1 MSMHLTAPA
10 TTDISHTPDDS
21 AGLDLSVPTGS
32 QLLHGVVLRPPHWE
46 LGIHTNQ
53 IAQLQS
59 LDSDRAANV
68 PGVVRCVTRGSFV
81 GIVAAQ
87 RAQALQACAL
97 LDADWLTPVAAHAD
111 LPRSTNSTITPGTI
125 HSATQYEWHNHLAA
139 NAPDWA
145 IAWHQ
150 DDQLTVW
157 VNTSR
162 QTALR
167 QELCALLGLTPD
179 AVRIVQHGRH
189 TQDGLETAVEAALLA
204 WDLHQPV
211 RVQAAYAP
219 AALAVKVEQNHQ
231 AASQQQTDREQW
243 SINAL
248 DPRRPSVAG
257 RLCGLD
263 SAVAAGMA
271 LLTEYVSAPA
281 QQNAGSLVATDA
293 YSYTAATV
301 FAQESHFDEYC
312 ENHQLDPVQARLARI
327 DSARGQQLLRSVAQQ
342 SGWDQAASGPAARAA
357 GLGRGIAYSHIID
370 NDRNPPQEVWS
381 VWSVELAVDARSGGL
396 AVSKLTVG
404 HDASHTENA
413 PPSTPETQR
422 LLKDR
427 LGRWTQSLLGQQTRP
442 DAKNPSEQDQQ
453 RRPALPEVQ
462 VVNSARSLD
471 QPLAWGPGVELPAAA
486 AIANAIYS
494 ATGLR
499 IRETPFALPSL
510 SLDPPPAEKRSRRW
524 RNSWLG
530 GLMAAATGALVVAAP
545 WRTSIP
551 PVTRV
556 DTSIFSTQA
565 IERGRLVALT
575 GDCMVCHT
583 APGGQTNAGGLG
595 LDTPFGTIFTT
606 NITPDPETGIGAWS
620 YKAFERAMREG
631 IHRDGRHLYPAFPYT
646 AYAKM
651 SDEDLQ
657 SLYAYLMTRPAVS
670 APNQETRLPFPMN
683 LRPLVAGWNA
693 LFHRDRQA
701 YTPNP
706 EKSPLWN
713 RGAYLVN
720 SSGHCAACHSPRN
733 ALGAEKS
740 GENNFLAGGF
750 ADNWE
755 APALNKLSA
764 SPIAWTE
771 QELFQYLRTGY
782 SPLHGVAAGP
792 MGPVVAGLA
801 QLPESDVQAMAH
813 YLASLNPPPAEAE
826 DNQAVIAAR
835 LEAESQTNRAARLL
849 PGETLFNG
857 ACAVCHDSGS
867 GPVLFGARPS
877 LALNS
882 NLHSD
887 HPDNVIQVLMHGITR
902 PAQANL
908 STMPGFKNSMNDA
921 QMETLLQYLRTRF
934 APDKPAWTHLR
945 KKIAE
950 IRQQQGHP

>member
-1 MSMHLTAPA
+1 MTQELIAPTA
-10 TTDISHTPDDS
+10 TGISAASDHS
-21 AGLDLSVPTGS
+21 AGMDLSVPTSS
-32 QLLHGVVLRPPHWE
+32 QLLHGVVLRPPQWE
-46 LGIHTNQ
+46 LGIQKNQ

-68 PGVVRCVTRGSFV
+68 PGVVSCITRGSFV
-81 GIVAAQ
+81 GVVAVQRTQAQ
-87 RAQALQACAL
+87 QACAL
-97 LDADWLTPVAAHAD
+97 LHASWLTPVAAGPDVQPLTHQTA
-111 LPRSTNSTITPGTI
+111 TPGTI
-125 HSATQYEWHNHLAA
+125 HSATRYEWNNHLAA
-139 NAPDWA
+139 DAPDWA
-145 IAWHQ
+145 IAWHRG
-150 DDQLTVW
+150 DQLTVW
-157 VNTSR
+157 VNTHR
-162 QTALR
+162 QAALR
-167 QELCALLGLTPD
+167 QELGALLALAPE
-179 AVRIVQHGRH
+179 AIQIVQHGQH

-204 WDLHQPV
+204 WGLHQPV
-211 RVQAAYAP
+211 RVQATYAP
-219 AALAVKVEQNHQ
+219 AALAATVEQNRP
-231 AASQQQTDREQW
+231 AASQRLADQAHW

-248 DPRRPSVAG
+248 DPRRPSIAG
-257 RLCGLD
+257 RLCGLE
-263 SAVAAGMA
+263 STSTKGMA
-271 LLTEYVSAPA
+271 LLTEYASAPI
-281 QQNAGSLVATDA
+281 QKNGSSLVAADP

-312 ENHQLDPVQARLARI
+312 ANHHLDPVQSRLAHI
-327 DSARGQQLLRSVAQQ
+327 DSERGQQLLRSVAQQ
-342 SGWDQAASGPAARAA
+342 SGWDQTASGPAAKAA
-357 GLGRGIAYSHIID
+357 GVGRGIAYSHIID

-396 AVSKLTVG
+396 SVSRLTVG
-404 HDASHTENA
+404 HDASDAQRA
-413 PPSTPETQR
+413 PTATPETQR
-422 LLKDR
+422 ALKDR
-427 LGRWTQSLLGQQTRP
+427 LGKWTQSLLGQAQQG
-442 DAKNPSEQDQQ
+442 ANNPSQQDKQ
-453 RRPALPEVQ
+453 RPLALPEVQ
-462 VVNSARSLD
+462 VINSARSLD

-499 IRETPFALPSL
+499 IRETPFALPTL
-510 SLDPPPAEKRSRRW
+510 SLDPPPTAKRSRRW

-551 PVTRV
+551 PVSRV
-556 DTSIFSTQA
+556 DTSIFSATA
-565 IERGRLVALT
+565 IERGRLVALA

-606 NITPDPETGIGAWS
+606 NITPDRETGIGAWS

-683 LRPLVAGWNA
+683 LRPLVAGWNT

-706 EKSPLWN
+706 DKSPLWN

-755 APALNKLSA
+755 APALNKLSS
-764 SPIAWTE
+764 SPIPWTE

-801 QLPESDVQAMAH
+801 QLPEADVKAMAH
-813 YLASLNPPPAEAE
+813 YLASLNPAAA
-826 DNQAVIAAR
+826 QSQSSHAALAAR
-835 LEAESQTNRAARLL
+835 LEADSQANQETRLL

-921 QMETLLQYLRTRF
+921 QMESLLQYMRARF
-934 APDKPAWTHLR
+934 APDKPAWNNLR

-950 IRQQQGHP
+950 IRQQPGHP

>member
-1 MSMHLTAPA
+1 MTTGLTSPTAA
-10 TTDISHTPDDS
+10 GLSHPPDDS
-21 AGLDLSVPTGS
+21 IGTDLSAPTGS
-32 QLLHGVVLRPPHWE
+32 QVLHGIVLRPPHWE
-46 LGIHTNQ
+46 QGIQTNRMV
-53 IAQLQS
+53 QLQS
-59 LDSDRAANV
+59 LDSDSANSV

-81 GIVAAQ
+81 GVVAVQRTQAQ
-87 RAQALQACAL
+87 QACAL
-97 LDADWLTPVAAHAD
+97 LNAHWLTPVTAGAD
-111 LPRSTNSTITPGTI
+111 VSHSGSQTVTPGAI
-125 HSATQYEWHNHLAA
+125 HSATRYEWNNHLAA
-139 NAPDWA
+139 QAPDWA

-150 DDQLTVW
+150 NDQLTVW
-157 VNTSR
+157 VNTHR
-162 QTALR
+162 QVALR
-167 QELCALLGLTPD
+167 RELCALLGLAPEN
-179 AVRIVQHGRH
+179 VRIVQHGEH
-189 TQDGLETAVEAALLA
+189 TQDGLETAVEAAVLA

-211 RVQAAYAP
+211 RVQSAYAP
-219 AALAVKVEQNHQ
+219 AALALDVEQNDQ
-231 AASQQQTDREQW
+231 ARGQDLADGEQW
-243 SINAL
+243 SINAP
-248 DPRRPSVAG
+248 DPRRSSIAG
-257 RLCGLD
+257 RLCGLE
-263 SAVAAGMA
+263 SIPTGGMA
-271 LLTEYVSAPA
+271 LLTDYATAPV
-281 QQNAGSLVATDA
+281 QKTTVDPVVTDP

-312 ENHQLDPVQARLARI
+312 ENRQLDPVQTRLAHI
-327 DSARGQQLLRSVAQQ
+327 SSDRGQQLLRRVAQQ
-342 SGWDQAASGPAARAA
+342 SGWDAAASGPTARAA

-370 NDRNPPQEVWS
+370 NDSSPPQEVWS
-381 VWSVELAVDARSGGL
+381 VWSVELAVDARSGSL
-396 AVSKLTVG
+396 SVSRLTVG
-404 HDASHTENA
+404 HDASHA
-413 PPSTPETQR
+413 GSSSAATPEAQHA
-422 LLKDR
+422 LKDR
-427 LGRWTQSLLGQQTRP
+427 LGRWTQSLLGHVRQ
-442 DAKNPSEQDQQ
+442 DAAGASASQNEQRQS
-453 RRPALPEVQ
+453 ALPDVH
-462 VVNSARSLD
+462 VVNSSRALD
-471 QPLAWGPGVELPAAA
+471 QPLVWGPGVELPAAA
-486 AIANAIYS
+486 AVANAIYS

-499 IRETPFALPSL
+499 IRETPFALPTL
-510 SLDPPPAEKRSRRW
+510 SLASPATTTRSRRW
-524 RNSWLG
+524 RNGWLG
-530 GLMAAATGALVVAAP
+530 GLMAAATGALLVASP

-551 PVTRV
+551 PVSRV
-556 DTSIFSTQA
+556 DTSIFSSQA

-606 NITPDPETGIGAWS
+606 NITPDRETGIGGWS

-631 IHRDGRHLYPAFPYT
+631 IHLDGRHLYPAFPYT

-657 SLYAYLMTRPAVS
+657 SLYAYLMSQPAVS
-670 APNQETRLPFPMN
+670 ATNKVTQLPFPMN

-701 YTPNP
+701 YSPNP

-740 GENNFLAGGF
+740 GENNFLGGGF

-755 APALNKLSA
+755 APALNRLSS
-764 SPIAWTE
+764 SPIPWTE

-801 QLPESDVQAMAH
+801 QLPEADVQAMAH
-813 YLASLNPPPAEAE
+813 YLASLNPAATESA
-826 DNQAVIAAR
+826 NNHAAMAAR
-835 LEAESQTNRAARLL
+835 LEADSRTNEDTRLL

-902 PAQANL
+902 PAQAHL
-908 STMPGFKNSMNDA
+908 STMPGFKGSMNDA
-921 QMETLLQYLRTRF
+921 QMESLLQYMRKRF
-934 APDKPAWTHLR
+934 APDKPAWDNLR
-945 KKIAE
+945 KKIAN
-950 IRQQQGHP
+950 IRQQPGHP